1 MYGRSGSLGRVALR
15 SFAAGAALAVLTP
28 TTASAHG
35 LPGEFFVVATSVIL
49 VLHTASIA
57 GAILCL
63 RRRRSWLVAGVAVLI
78 AAVAA
83 IVWWLGFL
91 QLAKSA
97 AAARADWEWLLWTWI
112 LTPFAVFVLSGAVA
126 LSRHYLK
133 RAG

>member
-1 MYGRSGSLGRVALR
+1 MHERSGGLGRVLLR
-15 SFAAGAALAVLTP
+15 SVAAGAALSVLAP

-91 QLAKSA
+91 QLFRSA
-97 AAARADWEWLLWTWI
+97 AAARVDWEWLLWTWL
-112 LTPFAVFVLSGAVA
+112 LTPVAVLVLSGAS
-126 LSRHYLK
+126 LLLRPYLK
-133 RAG
+133 QAG